1 MFYLKQYSKESVLK
15 IFLENK
21 DLYRRKQLNYRGV
34 VKNGT
39 ESYTEMLAEAILDKF
54 NALKNNKDEFIQFL
68 IPGDRPIPNDK
79 IENGIISSHKKITYR
94 KGSNRNEENIAK
106 RVLELALNKQLK
118 NEDGYTI
125 EDYQVPVN
133 RIHGSNHG
141 KVDLILKKDNKV
153 FLGELKDEKSK
164 ETILRTVMEVKTY
177 LTKIEMNEKALQN
190 FKSYCDE
197 ENILIVPAVIL
208 CYDENTIDDEETK
221 HNCLFYDFVKMKK
234 EAANGHKSALYK
246 LCKAWNIEFFVLSFD
261 NKEYWKDSFG
271 NIEKD
276 KKGKPIRNYQ
286 KDQYTLTH
294 LSY

>member
-1 MFYLKQYSKESVLK
+1 MFYLKQYSKETVLK

-21 DLYRRKQLNYRGV
+21 DLYRKKQLNYRGI

-68 IPGDRPIPNDK
+68 IPGDKPIPNDK
-79 IENGIISSHKKITYR
+79 IENGIISSHKKITYT

-106 RVLELALNKQLK
+106 RVLELSLNKQLK

-133 RIHGSNHG
+133 RVQGSNHG

-153 FLGELKDEKSK
+153 FLGELKDEKSE
-164 ETILRTVMEVKTY
+164 ETILRAVMEVKTY
-177 LTKIEMNEKALQN
+177 LTKVEMNEKALRN
-190 FKSYCDE
+190 FKSYCNE
-197 ENILIVPAVIL
+197 ENILIVPAIIL
-208 CYDENTIDDEETK
+208 CYDENAEDDETKYNLLIDDFE
-221 HNCLFYDFVKMKK
+221 KMKK
-234 EAANGHKSALYK
+234 DAENGNNSALYQ
-246 LCKAWNIEFFVLSFD
+246 LCKAWNIEFFELSFD
-261 NKEYWKDSFG
+261 KKDYCKDASG
-271 NIEKD
+271 NYEID
-276 KKGKPIRNYQ
+276 KKGNRIRNYQ

-294 LSY
+294 LNY

>member
-125 EDYQVPVN
+125 KDYQVPVN
-133 RIHGSNHG
+133 RVHGSNHG

-164 ETILRTVMEVKTY
+164 ETILRAVMEVKTY

-208 CYDENTIDDEETK
+208 CSDENTIDDEETK
-221 HNCLFYDFVKMKK
+221 YNCLFYDFVKMKK
-234 EAANGHKSALYK
+234 DAANGNKSALYQ
-246 LCKAWNIEFFVLSFD
+246 LCKAWNIEFFELSFD
-261 NKEYWKDSFG
+261 NKEYWKDALG
-271 NIEKD
+271 NDERD
-276 KKGKPIRNYQ
+276 KKGNRIRNYQ